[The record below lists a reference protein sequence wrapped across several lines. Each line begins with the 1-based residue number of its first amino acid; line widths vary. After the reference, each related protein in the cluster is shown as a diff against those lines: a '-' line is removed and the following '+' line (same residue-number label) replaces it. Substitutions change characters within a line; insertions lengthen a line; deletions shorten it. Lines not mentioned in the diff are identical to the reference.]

1 MNGTNESTKKELL
14 RRLEI
19 AKKHMNEK
27 FLTIG
32 EIKEVAEH
40 CNLSVY
46 HFYRSFKMAY
56 GLTPYQYI
64 IEKKMQFAKKLL
76 SDPSMTLSAI
86 ADKCGFPD
94 VFTFSKAFKKFY
106 GFSPSSMR

>member
-1 MNGTNESTKKELL
+1 MNGTNELTKKERL
-14 RRLEI
+14 RRLEL
-19 AKKHMNEK
+19 AKEYMNEK

-32 EIKEVAEH
+32 EIKKVAEH
-40 CNLSVY
+40 CNLSEY

-76 SDPSMTLSAI
+76 ADQSMTLRAI
-86 ADKCGFPD
+86 AEECCFSD
-94 VFTFSKAFKKFY
+94 VFTFSKAFKRYY
-106 GFSPSSMR
+106 GLPPSSMR